1 MDDREYYRDFVK
13 STLTGTCE
21 IPSDEEEYLAP
32 EDQIED
38 CFRARVPKSEIQD
51 LVYESERNLIPPPTV
66 YRPVIPM
73 YNPRTVSQEMYIT
86 REQRISLLSQTEFFI
101 QLLLQSFLLCE
112 DIKIKEEYFRMIKDL
127 YKRCDNLNAREY
139 DVSFIINS
147 RNKVSIPKQT
157 SLLHIPLVEIIKNC
171 IRIEDYMKVKCS
183 RREVRDLLIQYSPGF
198 ISRALIPLENP
209 PSPRKIKQGFTVIDD
224 MLLLQGLSKT
234 KSSILIQEQ
243 WLVKKTPHQIKNRIK
258 NLKSKKYIPKNE
270 AQERIMKF
278 LEDQRKDFTDEE
290 IQQLRR
296 GLQWF
301 EIQRVPLIQKYFLP
315 HRTIKQI
322 TEMSQNQSYD
332 PPSTFAL
339 ENLDDYEACSCF
351 CQCED
356 VFEIYI
362 L

>member
-1 MDDREYYRDFVK
+1 MDEQAYYRNFVK
-13 STLTGTCE
+13 NTLNSTTE
-21 IPSDEEEYLAP
+21 IPSDDEEYLAP
-32 EDQIED
+32 EGATDD
-38 CFRARVPKSEIQD
+38 NFAARVPKSELAD
-51 LVYESERNLIPPPTV
+51 LVYESERNLMPPPTV

-73 YNPRTVSQEMYIT
+73 YNHKTISQDMYIT
-86 REQRISLLSQTEFFI
+86 REQRILLLTQIEYFV
-101 QLLLQSFLLCE
+101 QLLLHSFLMCE
-112 DIKIKEEYFRMIKDL
+112 DYRLKEEYFKIIKDL
-127 YKRCDNLNAREY
+127 LKKCDISSREY
-139 DVSFIINS
+139 DVSFIINC
-147 RNKVSIPKQT
+147 RAKVTIPKQT
-157 SLLHIPLVEIIKNC
+157 SILHVPLVDIIRNC
-171 IRIEDYMKVKCS
+171 IRIDDYFKVKFP
-183 RREVRDLLIQYSPGF
+183 RREMRELLSMYGPGF
-198 ISRALIPLENP
+198 ISKTLIPLENP

-224 MLLLQGLSKT
+224 MLLLQGLFKT
-234 KSSILIQEQ
+234 KSSQLIQEQ

-278 LEDQRKDFTDEE
+278 LEDQRKNFSEEE

-301 EIQRVPLIQKYFLP
+301 EIQRIPQIQKYFLP

-322 TEMSQNQSYD
+322 TEVSQNQTYD

-339 ENLDDYEACSCF
+339 ENLDDCEACTCY

-356 VFEIYI
+356 AFEIYI

>member
-1 MDDREYYRDFVK
+1 MDEQDYYRNFVNH
-13 STLTGTCE
+13 TLNDNVE
-21 IPSDEEEYLAP
+21 IPSDDEEYFAP
-32 EDQIED
+32 DEAAEDNFE
-38 CFRARVPKSEIQD
+38 ARVPKSELAD
-51 LVYESERNLIPPPTV
+51 LVYESGRNLMPPPTV

-73 YNPRTVSQEMYIT
+73 YNPRTISQDMYIT
-86 REQRISLLSQTEFFI
+86 REQRILLLSQIEYFVQILLHSFF
-101 QLLLQSFLLCE
+101 LSE
-112 DIKIKEEYFRMIKDL
+112 DIKTKEEYYRILKDL
-127 YKRCDNLNAREY
+127 LKKTEGNSREY
-139 DVSFIINS
+139 DVSFIINFKA
-147 RNKVSIPKQT
+147 KVVIPKQT
-157 SLLHIPLVEIIKNC
+157 SVLHIPMVDIIKNC
-171 IRIEDYMKVKCS
+171 MHIDDFLKVIFT
-183 RREVRDLLIQYSPGF
+183 RRELRETLMVYSPAF
-198 ISRALIPLENP
+198 ISKTLLPLENP

-243 WLVKKTPHQIKNRIK
+243 WLKKKTSLKIKNRIK

-278 LEDQRKDFTDEE
+278 LEDQRKNFTEEE

-301 EIQRVPLIQKYFLP
+301 EIQRIPQIQKYFLP

-322 TEMSQNQSYD
+322 TELSQSQTYD

-339 ENLDDYEACSCF
+339 ENLDDIEACNCF

-356 VFEIYI
+356 AFEIYI

>member
-1 MDDREYYRDFVK
+1 MDDRDYYRDFIK
-13 STLTGTCE
+13 TTLNGTCD
-21 IPSDEEEYLAP
+21 IPSDDEEYLAP
-32 EDQIED
+32 DEPIDEN
-38 CFRARVPKSEIQD
+38 FKARVPKSEIQD
-51 LVYESERNLIPPPTV
+51 LVYESERNLIPPPTI

-86 REQRISLLSQTEFFI
+86 REQRICLLSQIEFFV
-101 QLLLQSFLLCE
+101 QLLLQGFLLSE
-112 DIKIKEEYFRMIKDL
+112 DAKAKDEYLRLIKDL
-127 YKRCDNLNAREY
+127 LKKCETNTREY
-139 DVSFIINS
+139 DVSFIVNS

-157 SLLHIPLVEIIKNC
+157 SLLHIPLVDIIRNC
-171 IRIEDYMKVKCS
+171 IRIENHVNVKCS
-183 RREVRDLLIQYSPGF
+183 RKELRDLLLQFSPGF
-198 ISRALIPLENP
+198 VSKTLIPLENP

-224 MLLLQGLSKT
+224 MLLLQGLAKT

-243 WLVKKTPHQIKNRIK
+243 WLGQKTPHQIKNRIK

-278 LEDQRKDFTDEE
+278 LEDQRKDFCEEE

-301 EIQRVPLIQKYFLP
+301 EIQRVPQIQKYFLP

-322 TEMSQNQSYD
+322 TEISQSQSYD

-356 VFEIYI
+356 AFEIYI